1 MAPATGGEKTKKGEG
16 GKPLVTDETLLKDDN
31 PNDLCYE
38 TLYCHFEQTFAE
50 LCEDH
55 AQKKQILSLGRL
67 VKMAFHCIRAQNEK
81 IEQLD
86 ADLSELKNEL
96 NNSNDER
103 MTLNQQLD
111 ELKNKT
117 KETNDS
123 AKKMEQYADTFQKI
137 DQLSSQVKSLVDKP
151 SESAVRAAE
160 TAADES
166 TRTLLILPS
175 NSADFIKSFQIDTS
189 APSLDQAF
197 INGLH
202 GKISEHEKANPNV
215 KLPDIFRQASHG
227 ALRSIFD
234 RLILN
239 KPKDKPEQVF
249 ASLLFTKPEY
259 RADFYT
265 LCRSLNIKL
274 KSSPVKI
281 TDKILSKVN
290 PTLAIAES
298 ALYVVKKN
306 GHISGYNITPT
317 IVDSKPQLKIRVKR
331 TDKPWKE
338 LNSHASHLPSIR
350 PVDLIPAKYSFLLGL
365 WADEL
370 DLHEARSSLEK
381 EVNDLIVKRN
391 QNRTN
396 AQTNNRKQ

>member
-1 MAPATGGEKTKKGEG
+1 MKT
-16 GKPLVTDETLLKDDN
+16 L
-31 PNDLCYE
+31 
-38 TLYCHFEQTFAE
+38 
-50 LCEDH
+50 
-55 AQKKQILSLGRL
+55 I
-67 VKMAFHCIRAQNEK
+67 
-81 IEQLD
+81 
-86 ADLSELKNEL
+86 
-96 NNSNDER
+96 
-103 MTLNQQLD
+103 
-111 ELKNKT
+111 
-117 KETNDS
+117 
-123 AKKMEQYADTFQKI
+123 
-137 DQLSSQVKSLVDKP
+137 DKP

-160 TAADES
+160 TAADER

-239 KPKDKPEQVF
+239 KPKDKPEQIF
-249 ASLLFTKPEY
+249 ASLLFMKPEY
-259 RADFYT
+259 RADFYS
-265 LCRSLNIKL
+265 LCRSLNIKF

-298 ALYVVKKN
+298 ALYIIKKN

-338 LNSHASHLPSIR
+338 LNSHASHLPTIR
-350 PVDLIPAKYSFLLGL
+350 PEDLIPAKYSFLTGL
-365 WADEL
+365 WAYEL

-381 EVNDLIVKRN
+381 EVNDLITKRN
-391 QNRTN
+391 QNKIN
-396 AQTNNRKQ
+396 AQSEKRKQ